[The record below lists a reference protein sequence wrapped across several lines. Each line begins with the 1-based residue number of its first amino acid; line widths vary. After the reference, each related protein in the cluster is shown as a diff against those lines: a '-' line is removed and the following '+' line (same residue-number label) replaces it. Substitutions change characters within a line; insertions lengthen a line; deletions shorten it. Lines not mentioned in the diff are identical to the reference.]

1 MSKTYQGVDIVK
13 ISRFKK
19 LLTERA
25 NLISDIFTEEEI
37 SYCSAKKDPAIHYA
51 GRFAA
56 KEAGLKAL
64 GIGLSGI
71 DHTLKEIEILS
82 RPSGRPVIQ
91 LNGWAKKISRKKG
104 ISQLTVSISHSADYA
119 VSTVIMTGG

>member
-19 LLTERA
+19 LLEERV
-25 NLISDIFTEEEI
+25 NLI
-37 SYCSAKKDPAIHYA
+37 CSAKKDPSIHYA

-91 LNGWAKKISRKKG
+91 LRGWAKKISRKKG

-119 VSTVIMTGG
+119 VSTVIMTGE